1 MSYYYARTVDHG
13 FDEAV
18 EKVTEALKEQGF
30 GVLTTIDVSDTL
42 KKKLDVDVPRQT
54 ILGACNPNYAYQA
67 LQREEHLGVLLPCNV
82 VVREMADGKVEVAAV
97 DAQAM
102 LGVVGNA
109 EMTEIAG
116 TVNALMRK
124 AVDAV

>member
-1 MSYYYARTVDHG
+1 MSYYYARTVDCG

-18 EKVTEALKEQGF
+18 EKVTETLKEVGF
-30 GVLTTIDVSDTL
+30 GVLTTIDVSGTL

-82 VVREMADGKVEVAAV
+82 VVRETANGKVEVAAV

-102 LGVVGNA
+102 LGVVGNP
-109 EMTEIAG
+109 EMSEIAG
-116 TVNALMRK
+116 TVNELMRK

>member
-1 MSYYYARTVDHG
+1 MSYYYARTVDCG

-30 GVLTTIDVSDTL
+30 GVLTTIDVSGTL

-82 VVREMADGKVEVAAV
+82 VVRETADGKVEVAAV

-109 EMTEIAG
+109 EMAEIAG
-116 TVNALMRK
+116 TVNGLMQK

>member
-1 MSYYYARTVDHG
+1 MSYYYARTVDLG

-18 EKVTEALKEQGF
+18 EKVTETLKEQGF
-30 GVLTTIDVSDTL
+30 GVLTTIDVSGTL

-82 VVREMADGKVEVAAV
+82 VVREVADGKVEVAAV

-102 LGVVGNA
+102 LGVVGND
-109 EMTEIAG
+109 EMSEIAS
-116 TVNALMRK
+116 TVNELMQK

>member
-30 GVLTTIDVSDTL
+30 GVLTTIDVSGTL

-82 VVREMADGKVEVAAV
+82 VVRETADGKVEVAAV

-116 TVNALMRK
+116 TVNGLMQK